1 MNLKRKRKVI
11 DDSTADLLNIAKDTI
26 AKMKSGE
33 IAVSAQL
40 LREVSQLIK
49 RADDETRREE
59 LLGKPQ
65 TVMDEMT
72 AMLPAELRTGR
83 LK

>member
-1 MNLKRKRKVI
+1 LNLKKKRKVI

-59 LLGKPQ
+59 LLGRPRE
-65 TVMDEMT
+65 VMDEMT
-72 AMLPAELRTGR
+72 AMLPAGLRTGH